1 MLPLILYQYLYH
13 GAPKKFAWPVTCEL
27 YRYSTTIRPFSVHIR
42 KRGTGFAVNP
52 RRWCLYQLIFT
63 AYATFFQHVLK
74 T

>member
-1 MLPLILYQYLYH
+1 MLSLILYLYLYH
-13 GAPKKFAWPVTCEL
+13 SAPKKFAWPVTCEL

-63 AYATFFQHVLK
+63 AQLLYVNK
-74 T
+74 II